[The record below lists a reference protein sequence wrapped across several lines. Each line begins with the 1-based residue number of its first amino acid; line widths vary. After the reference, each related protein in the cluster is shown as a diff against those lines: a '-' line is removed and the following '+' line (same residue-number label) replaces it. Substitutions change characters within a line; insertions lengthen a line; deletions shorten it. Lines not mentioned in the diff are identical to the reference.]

1 MRFLKVKDV
10 AYYYIPIIK
19 YAETQFTI
27 CFHQQKLQYCEK
39 SGCTIKYGK
48 KELCEKS
55 TVSDGCTVI
64 IKETLSIIVN
74 FIL

>member
-27 CFHQQKLQYCEK
+27 CFYQQKLKYSEQ

-48 KELCEKS
+48 KRALWEKYCFRWMY
-55 TVSDGCTVI
+55 G
-64 IKETLSIIVN
+64 N
-74 FIL
+74 H

>member
-1 MRFLKVKDV
+1 MRFLKVKDA

-27 CFHQQKLQYCEK
+27 CFYQQKLKYSEQ

-48 KELCEKS
+48 KKKS
-55 TVSDGCTVI
+55 FVRKVLFPMDVR
-64 IKETLSIIVN
+64 
-74 FIL
+74 

>member
-1 MRFLKVKDV
+1 MRFLKVKDA

-27 CFHQQKLQYCEK
+27 CFYQQKLKYSEQ

-48 KELCEKS
+48 KKRALWEKYCFRWMY
-55 TVSDGCTVI
+55 G
-64 IKETLSIIVN
+64 N
-74 FIL
+74 H